1 MGVVMCLFVWWEGHG
16 DLDRLLGVLL
26 LLLGHVSSSPP
37 PFPTFAT
44 LGVLASPLSDMI
56 HSRSINTVSQSL
68 LAVECSFF
76 SSSSFVLSQGP
87 GSQGLFWDTGPWD
100 PGTLVPSLRI
110 VVRRVVRLVE
120 EVENGVGGGGGDWCD
135 GGYVA
140 PVGRVEVVKMRPERE
155 LCCVRVCPV
164 RVQPPD
170 VLRPLLR
177 VQHLHEERR
186 VRRVAL
192 HVFEVQEVLAA
203 LRHHLQ
209 VGQQVQKLGE
219 FVRDVGVAVDAVVED
234 DLVDLLVALLHVAA
248 IAETPNVRI

>member
-155 LCCVRVCPV
+155 LCCVRVVPFVFSLPMFYGRFFACSISM
-164 RVQPPD
+164 RS
-170 VLRPLLR
+170 
-177 VQHLHEERR
+177 
-186 VRRVAL
+186 VACG
-192 HVFEVQEVLAA
+192 A
-203 LRHHLQ
+203 LPCMCLKYKKSSPRCAITFRSGSRFRSWVNLS
-209 VGQQVQKLGE
+209 GTLG
-219 FVRDVGVAVDAVVED
+219 
-234 DLVDLLVALLHVAA
+234 
-248 IAETPNVRI
+248 